1 MKPEE
6 VMAMTDE
13 QLRIKAAE
21 LMGVEREYL
30 CCEDLFCPPT
40 KCLYGEDDVYD
51 CPHLREGKDVND
63 CPEMRRGDLPDYPN
77 DIAAA
82 WELIRA
88 LPEDMTMTIYPGRMV
103 ILEQS
108 EMYELAGGGIAAPL
122 YSEIARF
129 IGDSDERNITKA
141 FIIAMGEKK

>member
-6 VMAMTDE
+6 VNAMTDE

-21 LMGVEREYL
+21 LLGMSN
-30 CCEDLFCPPT
+30 T
-40 KCLYGEDDVYD
+40 KVGGMAIVGIQ
-51 CPHLREGKDVND
+51 PNG
-63 CPEMRRGDLPDYPN
+63 EMRCIPDYPN
-77 DIAAA
+77 EISAA
-82 WELIRA
+82 WRLIRA
-88 LPEDMTMTIYPGRMV
+88 LPEDMTMTIYTGRMV

>member
-1 MKPEE
+1 VSGAVATGNNWVVRKMKPEE
-6 VMAMTDE
+6 VMAMTDDE
-13 QLRIKAAE
+13 LRTIAWE
-21 LMGVEREYL
+21 LIGG
-30 CCEDLFCPPT
+30 CW
-40 KCLYGEDDVYD
+40 GEDA
-51 CPHLREGKDVND
+51 
-63 CPEMRRGDLPDYPN
+63 PDYPN

-82 WELIRA
+82 WELMRA
-88 LPEDMTMTIYPGRMV
+88 LPEDMTMTIYTGRMV